1 MNSNISPGMQWH
13 FQDHEK
19 KRNRIS
25 ELWGNTLWKNQK
37 IRDELPPL
45 SLTNGQILKHL
56 VNIAELTSA
65 SDTEFPPSVLSALRR
80 ALSAR
85 QSDPEA
91 YQRSVRGSPS
101 GWPQGPV
108 VKDAL
113 ELVKKESKGKSSQR
127 PSTSSLQVGA
137 SSSSSTFA
145 ALPSLPS
152 SSDESLLRDFE
163 TSTRSFIS
171 RSSASRQ
178 MKSEAIQYLEKI
190 KSLVES

>member
-1 MNSNISPGMQWH
+1 MQWH
-13 FQDHEK
+13 IQDHEK

-56 VNIAELTSA
+56 VNIAELTSG
-65 SDTEFPPSVLSALRR
+65 SYTEFPPSVLSALRR
-80 ALSAR
+80 ALSTR

-91 YQRSVRGSPS
+91 YQRSVYGSPM

-113 ELVKKESKGKSSQR
+113 ELVKKETKGKSSQR
-127 PSTSSLQVGA
+127 PPTSSLQVGA

-145 ALPSLPS
+145 ALPPLPS